1 MEEMKPIMSVVTID
15 IYRLNFIIKRQRLSD
30 FIKKKKK
37 KTTCKL
43 ATNSKVSP
51 GDQMHNR
58 VNVDNNIIL

>member
-37 KTTCKL
+37 KLPANLQLIGK
-43 ATNSKVSP
+43 
-51 GDQMHNR
+51 
-58 VNVDNNIIL
+58 